1 MREKTMDE
9 LVQDAKDRASI
20 DIWNRE
26 NNVEECDVVARMRKL
41 KQVQDWRLEVIE
53 AARKSVNC
61 KGRYHSEQNM
71 TALIELFRQE
81 PEKP

>member
-1 MREKTMDE
+1 MSDYADEQFEK
-9 LVQDAKDRASI
+9 LAI
-20 DIWNRE
+20 DC
-26 NNVEECDVVARMRKL
+26 ECDVVARMRKL

-53 AARKSVNC
+53 AARKFVNC

>member
-1 MREKTMDE
+1 MSDYADEQLEK
-9 LVQDAKDRASI
+9 LAI
-20 DIWNRE
+20 DG
-26 NNVEECDVVARMRKL
+26 ECDVVARMRKL
-41 KQVQDWRLEVIE
+41 KLMQDWRLEVIE
-53 AARKSVNC
+53 AARKFVNC

>member
-1 MREKTMDE
+1 MSDEYFKLRADGLPTRRE
-9 LVQDAKDRASI
+9 
-20 DIWNRE
+20 W
-26 NNVEECDVVARMRKL
+26 EE
-41 KQVQDWRLEVIE
+41 QVIE
-53 AARKSVNC
+53 AARKFVNC